1 VKRIIFNIYQIFCY
15 FSMHLNQDVKFV
27 GQKIWYKNYW
37 PKVLALQMHSTC
49 KNYAKLEYCVPVWRE
64 RRERLDSRQV
74 VRRCPGV
81 SFFTRVRRRRGMVV
95 GVVVLSSSAPPL
107 YPQRGL
113 AEKPRKEKANAAALP
128 VL

>member
-1 VKRIIFNIYQIFCY
+1 MKRIIFNIYQIFCS

-37 PKVLALQMHSTC
+37 PKVLALQMHSTF

-81 SFFTRVRRRRGMVV
+81 CLYSGAAATRNGGGGGRPL
-95 GVVVLSSSAPPL
+95 VLVPAALSA
-107 YPQRGL
+107 G
-113 AEKPRKEKANAAALP
+113 KPRKEKANAAALP